1 MRLGVLAAPWPDWG
15 PRQQDWGPAWYLL
28 VHVALGAGRE
38 VRLHHHLEL
47 CLVAAV
53 FENRVVVV
61 ATEDERFVV
70 REPGAVEAEV
80 VAAFVVR
87 VRLTDPEVRGQGW
100 KTESPGVVGVPQM
113 PSWPKTPVSP

>member
-1 MRLGVLAAPWPDWG
+1 M
-15 PRQQDWGPAWYLL
+15 
-28 VHVALGAGRE
+28 HVALGAGRE
-38 VRLHHHLEL
+38 VRLHHRLEL

-61 ATEDERFVV
+61 AAEDERFVV

-100 KTESPGVVGVPQM
+100 KTVTRRGGRPSEAQLAQDTRQSLRIVGRAWLAYFRALLPPPLPGGLCG
-113 PSWPKTPVSP
+113 PV

>member
-1 MRLGVLAAPWPDWG
+1 M
-15 PRQQDWGPAWYLL
+15 
-28 VHVALGAGRE
+28 HVALGAGRE
-38 VRLHHHLEL
+38 VRLHHRLEL